1 MRFVLPLLVLT
12 ATPAMAQGWRSRR
25 METAPGLQR
34 ARCEAKLALPQM
46 LSLVESQRQQTNAQ
60 ILAAYQSGLNYTTP
74 ASTGRPA
81 R

>member
-1 MRFVLPLLVLT
+1 MKFVLPLLVLT

-25 METAPGLQR
+25 METAPALER
-34 ARCEAKLALPQM
+34 ARCEAKLPFPQM
-46 LSLVESQRQQTNAQ
+46 LSLVESQRVQMNAQ

-74 ASTGRPA
+74 PGMGRPA